1 MCAESRSLI
10 RLYIDEDVHESIAPA
25 LRQRG
30 YDALNVREANRRG
43 MSDVE
48 QLAYAVAQG
57 RTLFSFN
64 ASDYMALHIEYVTQG
79 REHMGI
85 IVSKHIPISAALG
98 RLLILLD
105 QMSANEIRNQLHWL
119 PPLETP

>member
-1 MCAESRSLI
+1 MCAEPRSLI

-30 YDALNVREANRRG
+30 YDALNAREVNRRG
-43 MSDVE
+43 LSDSE

-64 ASDYMALHIEYVTQG
+64 VSDYMALHIEYVTQN
-79 REHMGI
+79 REHTGI
-85 IVSKHIPISAALG
+85 IVSKQISISAALR
-98 RLLILLD
+98 RLLILLE
-105 QMSANEIRNQLHWL
+105 QTSANEIYAQLHWL
-119 PPLETP
+119 PPLEMP